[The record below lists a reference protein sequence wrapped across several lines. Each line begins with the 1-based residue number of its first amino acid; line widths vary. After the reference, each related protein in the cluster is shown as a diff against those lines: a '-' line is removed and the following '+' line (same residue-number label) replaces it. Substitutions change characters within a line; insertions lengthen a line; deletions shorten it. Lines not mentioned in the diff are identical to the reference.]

1 MPTRPTL
8 TIRLKDLQHILDE
21 ARLGYPDEVCGLVG
35 GRNGTNRAVERIIPI
50 HNVSP
55 TPHTAFEME
64 RQAMVKAIIG
74 LEQTRQEVVA
84 IYHSHP
90 TSAAE
95 PSEHDIALA
104 TWPDTVYLIVG
115 LSDPQM
121 PDVRGWII
129 RSGQVQLAEIVII

>member
-1 MPTRPTL
+1 MPSQLTL
-8 TIRLKDLQHILDE
+8 TIRREDLQRILDE
-21 ARLGYPDEVCGLVG
+21 TRLGYPYEVCGLMSG
-35 GRNGTNRAVERIIPI
+35 QHSIVERIIPI
-50 HNVSP
+50 RNVSL

-64 RQAMVKAIIG
+64 RQTMVKAILG
-74 LEQTRQEVVA
+74 LQQAGQEVVA

-104 TWPDTVYLIVG
+104 TWPDAVYLIVG
-115 LSDPQM
+115 LSDPQV

-129 RSGQVQLAEIVII
+129 AYGQVQLAEIAVI